1 MRETCHIFRKNGE
14 DFVSFEVAK
23 IRTKQALASTF
34 HTLQETPEFSRS
46 ASEQHPG
53 DLFSMSCY
61 RLHVLYALNQGSS
74 LYAISVRKP
83 RKVYLVGEETHLDG
97 SLQDRVWTEPA

>member
-61 RLHVLYALNQGSS
+61 RLHVLYALNQGRRGPVFMPYQSGNQGKS
-74 LYAISVRKP
+74 
-83 RKVYLVGEETHLDG
+83 T
-97 SLQDRVWTEPA
+97 W